1 MSKQFIQIGR
11 DIINRADII
20 RVAICE
26 PDWLYKYSHIKLYTR
41 DITGGVEANGSN
53 SNWEIYKYHSP
64 EGQAL
69 LEWLR
74 EQTEVLMP
82 CEDVGPDEP
91 DQEIKVNEANLEE
104 LPY

>member
-20 RVAICE
+20 RAKISE
-26 PDWLYKYSHIKLYTR
+26 PDYVYNYSYIRLYTR

-53 SNWEIYKYHSP
+53 SNWKIYKYHSP

-69 LEWLR
+69 LEWL
-74 EQTEVLMP
+74 ETQVEVLTP
-82 CEDVGPDEP
+82 FREEED
-91 DQEIKVNEANLEE
+91 
-104 LPY
+104 